1 MAKFKALLKVVAV
14 FSFFVSCVLHSE
26 QVENKNNF
34 DVSVDDYANELKEFQ
49 EIQYANHRLKLEL
62 QNKKLK
68 DELGVSAEDEF
79 RLISVSCTQNKFI
92 AKIYHKRSGV
102 RNVSVGD
109 YFAGYKVINIAMS
122 SILLED
128 NSNTDKKINIPLM

>member
-1 MAKFKALLKVVAV
+1 MAKFKVLLKLVVV
-14 FSFFVSCVLHSE
+14 FSFFVSGVLHAE
-26 QVENKNNF
+26 QVENKNRF
-34 DVSVDDYANELKEFQ
+34 DVSVDDYTNELKEFQ

-68 DELGVSAEDEF
+68 DELGGATEGEF
-79 RLISVSCTQNKFI
+79 KLISISCSQNKFI
-92 AKIYHKRSGV
+92 AKIYHKRSGI
-102 RNVSVGD
+102 RNVSIGD

-128 NSNTDKKINIPLM
+128 INNADKKINIPLM